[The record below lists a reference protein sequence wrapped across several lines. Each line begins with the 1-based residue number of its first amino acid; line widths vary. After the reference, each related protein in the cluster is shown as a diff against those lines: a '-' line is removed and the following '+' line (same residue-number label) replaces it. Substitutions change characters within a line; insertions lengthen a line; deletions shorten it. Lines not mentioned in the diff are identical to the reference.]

1 MKISKVWG
9 WIAPC
14 SLMLSVS
21 AQANAVGLAEL
32 LEAVEGNPQVQE
44 GQAELRSA
52 EAGLDLANLQSAPRI
67 RLSLDNDLAH
77 SDDATRR
84 AEVKV
89 EKSLFDWGKAEASVE
104 VAQARKASKELNV
117 LARTDELRRQEIN
130 QFAQGAT
137 ELEKVDVYEQSLE
150 ELSELEAKMSRRVEQ
165 RISPETELRVVQGK
179 IRQQQVLIR
188 ESRGRIRNAE
198 LALLQAT
205 GVSPSA
211 WTLRCVRLRKAN
223 VNWLLQP

>member
-1 MKISKVWG
+1 MKISKVWS
-9 WIAPC
+9 WAAPC
-14 SLMLSVS
+14 SLMLLVS
-21 AQANAVGLAEL
+21 PQVNAVGLAEL

-52 EAGLDLANLQSAPRI
+52 EAGLDLANLQTAPRI
-67 RLSLDNDLAH
+67 RLSLDNDLAR

-89 EKSLFDWGKAEASVE
+89 EKSLFDWGKAQASVE
-104 VAQARKASKELNV
+104 VALARKASKELNV
-117 LARTDELRRQEIN
+117 LARTDEIRRQVIN

-137 ELEKVDVYEQSLE
+137 EVEKVAVFEQALE
-150 ELSELEAKMSRRVEQ
+150 ELSELEANMSRRVEQ

-188 ESRGRIRNAE
+188 ESRGRMPISEAD
-198 LALLQAT
+198 
-205 GVSPSA
+205 
-211 WTLRCVRLRKAN
+211 KH
-223 VNWLLQP
+223 WLLIK